1 MRTQKQTQTKRNCER
16 GQQMKRQ
23 DKLARRE
30 QRKGENAAR
39 RPPTD
44 GEDPALE
51 GLRLG
56 PQPPLF

>member
-1 MRTQKQTQTKRNCER
+1 MRTQKQTHTKRNRER